1 MDDPYRLLQV
11 APDASPEK
19 IRSAFR
25 RAAKTAHPDL
35 YQGGSEEEH
44 RRRQLQF
51 VRLTQAYETLSDPQ
65 RRAVYDQSHWKQ
77 TNRASHHQKSWTNTS
92 ASPRNHTWQQSTRTR
107 PQPPPE
113 PEPEQAL
120 DELLDELQELLG
132 RFDLKFRDPL
142 DLLVDWAK
150 RVFRDVV
157 DVWDTTNQESSPT
170 PDSQSTQDWK
180 SEIEAELNRLRKQA
194 AASPRRSDSTF
205 SSSRPRTTDV
215 EIEIELSRLKEQH
228 R

>member
-1 MDDPYRLLQV
+1 M
-11 APDASPEK
+11 
-19 IRSAFR
+19 
-25 RAAKTAHPDL
+25 
-35 YQGGSEEEH
+35 
-44 RRRQLQF
+44 
-51 VRLTQAYETLSDPQ
+51 
-65 RRAVYDQSHWKQ
+65 
-77 TNRASHHQKSWTNTS
+77 
-92 ASPRNHTWQQSTRTR
+92 
-107 PQPPPE
+107 
-113 PEPEQAL
+113 

-157 DVWDTTNQESSPT
+157 DVWDTTNQEPSPT

-194 AASPRRSDSTF
+194 VASPRRSDSTF

-215 EIEIELSRLKEQH
+215 EIEVELSRLKEQH
-228 R
+228 RV

>member
-1 MDDPYRLLQV
+1 M
-11 APDASPEK
+11 
-19 IRSAFR
+19 
-25 RAAKTAHPDL
+25 
-35 YQGGSEEEH
+35 
-44 RRRQLQF
+44 QF

-194 AASPRRSDSTF
+194 AASPRADGAEEGERG
-205 SSSRPRTTDV
+205 RVDV
-215 EIEIELSRLKEQH
+215 QLQAWGLH
-228 R
+228 